1 MAELGSYQ
9 AVATEAWQSSW
20 GSLAPVIETSTSTAA
35 KGFATERCQPAS
47 AAVKTEF
54 AVEALV
60 STATVTTTAADS
72 KASTAATASIKV
84 AARATEAA

>member
-9 AVATEAWQSSW
+9 VVATEAWQSSS
-20 GSLAPVIETSTSTAA
+20 GSLAPIVRTSTSIAA
-35 KGFATERCQPAS
+35 KGFAKERCQPAS
-47 AAVKTEF
+47 AATKTEF

-60 STATVTTTAADS
+60 STAAVTITAVDS
-72 KASTAATASIKV
+72 EASTAATASVKV